1 MLRVAFWSYQSL
13 QQILPFF
20 LKNKE
25 IHYQRWQITY
35 ALTLE
40 AGEKLLN
47 TTNLETKES
56 IDKRLGQ
63 LQLTWKDTELQL
75 GEVIKQFQSM
85 AEVNSP

>member
-20 LKNKE
+20 LKNEE

>member
-35 ALTLE
+35 ALALE